1 MGLRSGFAVA
11 VVWAAAPNPPLACHR
26 VALKKKKKRTIKLRT
41 FQLKVPKLNH
51 KEKKGC
57 KRTVHLRCVE

>member
-26 VALKKKKKRTIKLRT
+26 VALKKKKKKDHKIKDISIESTQIKPQR
-41 FQLKVPKLNH
+41 
-51 KEKKGC
+51 EK
-57 KRTVHLRCVE
+57 RV